1 MCKRSPST
9 VTLRTLYCAGLSNT
23 STAYLRKLEWNKLNM
38 VLACFSSLEPDFVHR
53 FASALI
59 CSRRRENLSRR
70 RERERERA
78 AGGGREVRTAI
89 RWMSL
94 SNDLCSA
101 NGSRTS
107 RHCLCHC
114 EGMLTYKMLILL
126 RHCKRRAC
134 LHTFRSIAQQCIS

>member
-59 CSRRRENLSRR
+59 CSRRREFVKEKGEGERKSR
-70 RERERERA
+70 
-78 AGGGREVRTAI
+78 GGGGGGKYVPPYV
-89 RWMSL
+89 
-94 SNDLCSA
+94 
-101 NGSRTS
+101 G
-107 RHCLCHC
+107 CLYRMICALPMGAGHP
-114 EGMLTYKMLILL
+114 GI
-126 RHCKRRAC
+126 AC
-134 LHTFRSIAQQCIS
+134 ATVKEC

>member
-9 VTLRTLYCAGLSNT
+9 VMLRTLYCAGLSNT

-38 VLACFSSLEPDFVHR
+38 VVACFSSLEPDFVHR

-59 CSRRRENLSRR
+59 CSRRRENLPRR
-70 RERERERA
+70 RRGRA
-78 AGGGREVRTAI
+78 PGNGGGGGEEVRTAI

-114 EGMLTYKMLILL
+114 EGMLTYKMLIL
-126 RHCKRRAC
+126 RHCNKRTC